1 MATYEYSFVL
11 SIGVTVESD
20 EPIDWNEEGGYRK
33 LRELATYQLEQDSI
47 EHIVNHADF
56 GDIDETEV

>member
-20 EPIDWNEEGGYRK
+20 EPIDFNEISGDRK
-33 LRELATYQLEQDSI
+33 LRELASAQLEQDSI
-47 EHIVNHADF
+47 ESAVNHADL
-56 GDIDETEV
+56 GDIVETEV